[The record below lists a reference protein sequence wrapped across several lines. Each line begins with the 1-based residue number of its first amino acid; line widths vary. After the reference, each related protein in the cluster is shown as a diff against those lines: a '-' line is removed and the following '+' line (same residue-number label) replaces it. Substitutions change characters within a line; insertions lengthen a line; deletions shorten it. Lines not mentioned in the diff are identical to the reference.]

1 MMKIVKSLEESSLS
15 IKGFSKTIENK
26 KKEHRCE
33 FVSMFLESLDG
44 RLLGNL
50 LAGNGWKVK
59 IAKYEA
65 IILEQGAGVK
75 KQQQ

>member
-1 MMKIVKSLEESSLS
+1 
-15 IKGFSKTIENK
+15 
-26 KKEHRCE
+26 
-33 FVSMFLESLDG
+33 MFLESLDG